1 MEAIFKDKE
10 SIMSRY
16 EDIRF
21 SKNVSSY
28 LSLIII
34 GLLAIGVIVVAIFAY
49 LFLTSI
55 GEPMDANSEETEEIV
70 IESGSSAGMI
80 GEQLEEEG
88 IIDSATMF
96 EIYLRLNS
104 ITNYQAGEYELSPAM
119 DYEQIAR
126 TLETGAIYQEV
137 LHRITIPEGYSVEQ
151 IAEQLSQNLP
161 VSEER
166 FLELME
172 DTEFIQSLIEG
183 YPDMLTEEILDED
196 VKYPLE
202 GYLFPA
208 TYDITEEE
216 PDIEGIIRQMLD
228 ATQINSFQVY
238 NSVDE
243 VRVNYEGESVA
254 LSFHEFLTFAS
265 LIEMEATSLAD
276 RSMIASVFLNR
287 MAEVPAMPLQTDPT
301 VLYALGEHQER
312 TLFEDLEVEDPYNT
326 YLHTGLPP
334 GPIASP
340 GMESI
345 QSTMNPSS
353 TDYFYFL
360 ADSEGNNHFAET
372 FEEHIE
378 NREEYINNQ

>member
-1 MEAIFKDKE
+1 
-10 SIMSRY
+10 MSRY
-16 EDIRF
+16 DDIRF

-34 GLLAIGVIVVAIFAY
+34 GVLAIGVIVISIIAY
-49 LFLTSI
+49 FYITSI
-55 GEPMDANSEETEEIV
+55 GDPLDANSEETGEVV
-70 IESGSSAGMI
+70 IDSGTSAGMI

-88 IIDSATMF
+88 IIDNGRMF
-96 EIYLRLNS
+96 EVYLRLNS

-119 DYEQIAR
+119 DFEQIAR
-126 TLETGAIYQEV
+126 TLETGSIYQEV
-137 LHRITIPEGYSVEQ
+137 LHKVAIPEGYSVEQ
-151 IAEQLSQNLP
+151 IAEQFSQNLP

-166 FLELME
+166 FLELMT
-172 DTEFIQSLIEG
+172 DREFIESLIED
-183 YPDMLTEEILDED
+183 YPEMLSEEILDED

-216 PDIEGIIRQMLD
+216 PSIESLIRQMLD
-228 ATQINSFQVY
+228 ATKVNSFPIY

-243 VRVNYEGESVA
+243 YTITYEGESKE
-254 LSFHEFLTFAS
+254 LSFHEFLTFSS

-276 RSMIASVFLNR
+276 RSMIASVFINR
-287 MAEVPAMPLQTDPT
+287 MAEQPAMPLQTDPT

-312 TLFEDLEVEDPYNT
+312 TLFKDLEVEDPYNT
-326 YLHTGLPP
+326 YINAGLPP
-334 GPIASP
+334 GPIGSP
-340 GMESI
+340 GIESL
-345 QSTMNPSS
+345 QSTLNPSN

>member
-1 MEAIFKDKE
+1 
-10 SIMSRY
+10 MSRY

-49 LFLTSI
+49 LFLTSV

-70 IESGSSAGMI
+70 IEPGSSAGMI

-88 IIDSATMF
+88 IIDSANMF

-126 TLETGAIYQEV
+126 TLETGTVYQEV
-137 LHRITIPEGYSVEQ
+137 LHRVTIPEGYSVEQ

-172 DTEFIQSLIEG
+172 ATEFMESLIED
-183 YPDMLTEEILDED
+183 YPDMLTDEILDED

-216 PDIEGIIRQMLD
+216 PDIEGIIKQMLD
-228 ATQINSFQVY
+228 ATQVNSFPVY

-243 VRVNYEGESVA
+243 VTVNYEGESVEM
-254 LSFHEFLTFAS
+254 SFHDFLTFAS

-287 MAEVPAMPLQTDPT
+287 MAEVPAMPLQTETT

-345 QSTMNPSS
+345 QSTMNPSN

-378 NREEYINNQ
+378 NREQYINNQ

>member
-1 MEAIFKDKE
+1 
-10 SIMSRY
+10 MSRY
-16 EDIRF
+16 DDIRF

-34 GLLAIGVIVVAIFAY
+34 GVLAIGVIVISIIAY
-49 LFLTSI
+49 FYITSI
-55 GEPMDANSEETEEIV
+55 GDPLDANSEETGEVV
-70 IESGSSAGMI
+70 IDSGTSAGMI

-88 IIDSATMF
+88 IIDNGRMF
-96 EIYLRLNS
+96 EVYLRLNS

-119 DYEQIAR
+119 DFEQIAR
-126 TLETGAIYQEV
+126 TLETGSIYQEV
-137 LHRITIPEGYSVEQ
+137 LHKVAIPEGYSVEQ
-151 IAEQLSQNLP
+151 IAEQFSQNLP

-166 FLELME
+166 FLELMT
-172 DTEFIQSLIEG
+172 DREFIESLIED
-183 YPDMLTEEILDED
+183 YPEMLSEEILDED

-216 PDIEGIIRQMLD
+216 PSIESLIRQMLD
-228 ATQINSFQVY
+228 ATKVNSFPIY

-243 VRVNYEGESVA
+243 YTITYEGESKE
-254 LSFHEFLTFAS
+254 LSFHEFLTFSS

-276 RSMIASVFLNR
+276 RSMIASVFINR
-287 MAEVPAMPLQTDPT
+287 MAEQPAMPLQTDPT

-326 YLHTGLPP
+326 YINAGLPP
-334 GPIASP
+334 GPIGSP
-340 GMESI
+340 GIESL
-345 QSTMNPSS
+345 QSTLNPSN

>member
-1 MEAIFKDKE
+1 
-10 SIMSRY
+10 MSRY

-49 LFLTSI
+49 LFLTSV

-70 IESGSSAGMI
+70 IEPGSSAGMI

-88 IIDSATMF
+88 IIDSANMF

-126 TLETGAIYQEV
+126 TLETGTVYQEV
-137 LHRITIPEGYSVEQ
+137 LHRVTIPEGYSVEQ

-172 DTEFIQSLIEG
+172 ATEFMESLIED
-183 YPDMLTEEILDED
+183 YPDMLTDEILDED

-216 PDIEGIIRQMLD
+216 PDIEGIIKQMLD
-228 ATQINSFQVY
+228 ATQVNSFPVY

-243 VRVNYEGESVA
+243 VTVNYEGESVEM
-254 LSFHEFLTFAS
+254 SFHDFLTFAS

-287 MAEVPAMPLQTDPT
+287 MAEVPAMPLQTDST

-345 QSTMNPSS
+345 QSTMNPSN

-378 NREEYINNQ
+378 NREQYINNQ

>member
-1 MEAIFKDKE
+1 
-10 SIMSRY
+10 MSRY
-16 EDIRF
+16 DDIRF

-34 GLLAIGVIVVAIFAY
+34 GVLAIGVIIISIIAY
-49 LFLTSI
+49 FYITSI
-55 GEPMDANSEETEEIV
+55 GDPLDANSEETEEIV
-70 IESGSSAGMI
+70 IDSGTSAGMI
-80 GEQLEEEG
+80 GEQLEEQG
-88 IIDSATMF
+88 IINNGRMF
-96 EIYLRLNS
+96 EVYLRLNS

-119 DYEQIAR
+119 DFEQIAR
-126 TLETGAIYQEV
+126 TLETGSIYQEV
-137 LHRITIPEGYSVEQ
+137 LHKVAIPEGYSVEQ
-151 IAEQLSQNLP
+151 IAEQFSQNLP

-166 FLELME
+166 FLELMT
-172 DTEFIQSLIEG
+172 DREFIESLIED
-183 YPDMLTEEILDED
+183 YPEMLSEEILDED

-216 PDIEGIIRQMLD
+216 PSIESLIRQMLD
-228 ATQINSFQVY
+228 ATKVNSFPIY

-243 VRVNYEGESVA
+243 YTITYEGESKE
-254 LSFHEFLTFAS
+254 LSFHEFLTFSS

-276 RSMIASVFLNR
+276 RSMIASVFINR
-287 MAEVPAMPLQTDPT
+287 MAEQPAMPLQTDPT

-326 YLHTGLPP
+326 YINAGLPP
-334 GPIASP
+334 GPIGSP
-340 GMESI
+340 GIESL
-345 QSTMNPSS
+345 QSTLNPSN

>member
-1 MEAIFKDKE
+1 
-10 SIMSRY
+10 MSRY

-88 IIDSATMF
+88 IIDSANMF

-126 TLETGAIYQEV
+126 TLETGAVYQEV

-161 VSEER
+161 ISEER

-172 DTEFIQSLIEG
+172 DTEFMESLIED
-183 YPDMLTEEILDED
+183 YPDMLTDEILDED

-216 PDIEGIIRQMLD
+216 PDIESIIRQMLD
-228 ATQINSFQVY
+228 ATQVNSFPVY

-243 VRVNYEGESVA
+243 VTVNYEGESVE
-254 LSFHEFLTFAS
+254 LSFHDFLTFAS

-345 QSTMNPSS
+345 QSTMNPSN

-378 NREEYINNQ
+378 NREQYINNQ

>member
-1 MEAIFKDKE
+1 
-10 SIMSRY
+10 MSRY
-16 EDIRF
+16 DDIRF

-34 GLLAIGVIVVAIFAY
+34 GVLAIGVIVISIIAY
-49 LFLTSI
+49 FYITSI
-55 GEPMDANSEETEEIV
+55 GDPLDANSEETEEVV
-70 IESGSSAGMI
+70 IDSGTSAGMI

-88 IIDSATMF
+88 IIDNGRMF
-96 EIYLRLNS
+96 EVYLRLNS

-119 DYEQIAR
+119 DFEQIAR
-126 TLETGAIYQEV
+126 TLETGTIYQEV
-137 LHRITIPEGYSVEQ
+137 LHRVAIPEGYSVEQ
-151 IAEQLSQNLP
+151 IAEQFSQNLP

-166 FLELME
+166 FLELMT
-172 DTEFIQSLIEG
+172 DREFIESLMEE
-183 YPDMLTEEILDED
+183 YPEMLSEEILDED

-216 PDIEGIIRQMLD
+216 PSIESLVRQMLD
-228 ATQINSFQVY
+228 ATEVNSFPIY

-243 VRVNYEGESVA
+243 YTITYEGEPQE
-254 LSFHEFLTFAS
+254 LSFHEFLTFSS

-276 RSMIASVFLNR
+276 RSMIASVFINR
-287 MAEVPAMPLQTDPT
+287 MAEQPAMPLQTDPT

-326 YLHTGLPP
+326 YINSGLPP

-340 GMESI
+340 GIESL
-345 QSTMNPSS
+345 QSTLNPSN

-372 FEEHIE
+372 FEGHIE

>member
-1 MEAIFKDKE
+1 
-10 SIMSRY
+10 MSRY
-16 EDIRF
+16 DDIRF

-34 GLLAIGVIVVAIFAY
+34 GVLAIGVIIISIIAY
-49 LFLTSI
+49 FYITSI
-55 GEPMDANSEETEEIV
+55 GDPLDANSEETEEIV
-70 IESGSSAGMI
+70 IDSGTSAGMI
-80 GEQLEEEG
+80 GDQLEEQG
-88 IIDSATMF
+88 IIDNGRMF
-96 EIYLRLNS
+96 EVYLRLNS

-119 DYEQIAR
+119 DFEQIAR
-126 TLETGAIYQEV
+126 TLETGTIYQEV
-137 LHRITIPEGYSVEQ
+137 LHRVAIPEGYSVEQ
-151 IAEQLSQNLP
+151 IAEQFSQNLP
-161 VSEER
+161 VSEDR
-166 FLELME
+166 FLELMT
-172 DTEFIQSLIEG
+172 DDEFIESLIEE
-183 YPDMLTEEILDED
+183 YPEMLSDEILDED

-216 PDIEGIIRQMLD
+216 PEIESLIRQMLD
-228 ATQINSFQVY
+228 ATKINTFPIY

-243 VRVNYEGESVA
+243 YTIDFEGESQA
-254 LSFHEFLTFAS
+254 LTFHEFLTFSS

-287 MAEVPAMPLQTDPT
+287 MSEQPAMPLQTDPT

-326 YLHTGLPP
+326 YIHSGLPP

-340 GMESI
+340 GIESI
-345 QSTMNPSS
+345 QSTLNPSN
-353 TDYFYFL
+353 TNYYYFL

-372 FEEHIE
+372 FEGHIE

>member
-1 MEAIFKDKE
+1 
-10 SIMSRY
+10 MSRY
-16 EDIRF
+16 DDIRF

-34 GLLAIGVIVVAIFAY
+34 GVLAIGIIIISIIAY
-49 LFLTSI
+49 LYITSI
-55 GEPMDANSEETEEIV
+55 GEPLDANSEETEEIV
-70 IESGSSAGMI
+70 IDSGTSAGMI
-80 GEQLEEEG
+80 GEQLEEQG
-88 IIDSATMF
+88 IINNGRMF
-96 EIYLRLNS
+96 EVFLRLNS

-119 DYEQIAR
+119 DFEQIAR
-126 TLETGAIYQEV
+126 TLETGTIYQEV
-137 LHRITIPEGYSVEQ
+137 LHRVTIPEGYSVEQ
-151 IAEQLSQNLP
+151 IAEQFSQNLP
-161 VSEER
+161 ISEDR
-166 FLELME
+166 FLELMT
-172 DTEFIQSLIEG
+172 DTEFIESLIEE
-183 YPDMLTEEILDED
+183 YPEMLSDEILDED

-216 PDIEGIIRQMLD
+216 PDIEGIVRQMLD
-228 ATQINSFQVY
+228 ATEVNSLSIY
-238 NSVDE
+238 NSVEDYTI
-243 VRVNYEGESVA
+243 NYEGESQS
-254 LSFHEFLTFAS
+254 LTFHQFLTFAS

-287 MAEVPAMPLQTDPT
+287 MAEQPSMPLQTDPT

-326 YLHTGLPP
+326 YIHSGLPP

-340 GMESI
+340 GTESI
-345 QSTMNPSS
+345 QSTLNPSN

-372 FEEHIE
+372 FEEHVE

>member
-1 MEAIFKDKE
+1 
-10 SIMSRY
+10 MSRY
-16 EDIRF
+16 DDIRF

-34 GLLAIGVIVVAIFAY
+34 GVLAIGVIVISIIAY
-49 LFLTSI
+49 FYITSI
-55 GEPMDANSEETEEIV
+55 GDPLDANSEETGEVV
-70 IESGSSAGMI
+70 IDSGTSAGMI

-88 IIDSATMF
+88 IIDNGRMF
-96 EIYLRLNS
+96 EVYLRLNS

-119 DYEQIAR
+119 DFEQIAR
-126 TLETGAIYQEV
+126 TLETGSIYQEV
-137 LHRITIPEGYSVEQ
+137 LHKVAIPEGYSVEQ
-151 IAEQLSQNLP
+151 IAEQFSQNLP

-166 FLELME
+166 FLELMT
-172 DTEFIQSLIEG
+172 DREFIESLIED
-183 YPDMLTEEILDED
+183 YPEMLSEEILDED

-216 PDIEGIIRQMLD
+216 PSIESLIRQMLD
-228 ATQINSFQVY
+228 ATKVNSFPIY

-243 VRVNYEGESVA
+243 YTITYEGESKE
-254 LSFHEFLTFAS
+254 LSFHEFLTFSS

-276 RSMIASVFLNR
+276 RSMIASVFINR
-287 MAEVPAMPLQTDPT
+287 MAEQPAMPLQTDPT
-301 VLYALGEHQER
+301 VLYALGEHQDR

-326 YLHTGLPP
+326 YINAGLPP
-334 GPIASP
+334 GPIGSP
-340 GMESI
+340 GIESL
-345 QSTMNPSS
+345 QSTLNPSN

>member
-1 MEAIFKDKE
+1 
-10 SIMSRY
+10 MSRY
-16 EDIRF
+16 DDIRF

-34 GLLAIGVIVVAIFAY
+34 GVLAIGVIVISIIAY
-49 LFLTSI
+49 FYITSI
-55 GEPMDANSEETEEIV
+55 GDPLDANSEETEEVV
-70 IESGSSAGMI
+70 IDSGTSAGMI

-88 IIDSATMF
+88 IIDNGRMF
-96 EIYLRLNS
+96 EVYLRLNS

-119 DYEQIAR
+119 DFEQIAR
-126 TLETGAIYQEV
+126 TLETGTIYQEV
-137 LHRITIPEGYSVEQ
+137 LHRVAIPEGYSVEQ
-151 IAEQLSQNLP
+151 IAEQFSQNLP

-166 FLELME
+166 FLELMT
-172 DTEFIQSLIEG
+172 DREFIESLIEE
-183 YPDMLTEEILDED
+183 YPEMLSEEILDED

-216 PDIEGIIRQMLD
+216 PSIESLVRQMLD
-228 ATQINSFQVY
+228 ATEVNSFPIY

-243 VRVNYEGESVA
+243 YTITYEGEPQE
-254 LSFHEFLTFAS
+254 LSFHEFLTFSS

-276 RSMIASVFLNR
+276 RSMIASVFINR
-287 MAEVPAMPLQTDPT
+287 MAEQPAMPLQTDPT

-326 YLHTGLPP
+326 YINSGLPP

-340 GMESI
+340 GIESL
-345 QSTMNPSS
+345 QSTLNPSN

-372 FEEHIE
+372 FEGHIE

>member
-1 MEAIFKDKE
+1 
-10 SIMSRY
+10 MSRY
-16 EDIRF
+16 DDIRF

-34 GLLAIGVIVVAIFAY
+34 GVLAIGVIVISIIAY
-49 LFLTSI
+49 FYITSI
-55 GEPMDANSEETEEIV
+55 GDPLDANSEETEEVV
-70 IESGSSAGMI
+70 IDSGTSAGMI

-88 IIDSATMF
+88 IIDNGRMF
-96 EIYLRLNS
+96 EVYLRLNS

-119 DYEQIAR
+119 DFEQIAR
-126 TLETGAIYQEV
+126 TLETGTIYQEV
-137 LHRITIPEGYSVEQ
+137 LHRVAIPEGYSVEQ
-151 IAEQLSQNLP
+151 IAEQFSQNLP

-166 FLELME
+166 FLELMT
-172 DTEFIQSLIEG
+172 DREFIESLMEE
-183 YPDMLTEEILDED
+183 YPEMLSEEILDED

-216 PDIEGIIRQMLD
+216 PSIESLVRQMLD
-228 ATQINSFQVY
+228 ATEVNSFPIY

-243 VRVNYEGESVA
+243 YTITYEGEPQE
-254 LSFHEFLTFAS
+254 LSFHEFLTFSS

-276 RSMIASVFLNR
+276 RSMIASVFINR
-287 MAEVPAMPLQTDPT
+287 MAEQPAMPLQTDPT

-326 YLHTGLPP
+326 YINSGLPP

-340 GMESI
+340 GIESL
-345 QSTMNPSS
+345 QSTLNPSN
-353 TDYFYFL
+353 TNYYYFL

-372 FEEHIE
+372 FEGHIE